1 MPDVPAATTPAPA
14 VDRSPG
20 RAAALVPPFGPLAG
34 VRVVDSGRFVAG
46 PWAATYLGEFGA
58 EVVHVER
65 PPFHRPFADPTR
77 SLPPLLPVG
86 APPERQVSESWV
98 QYGRNKLSVGID
110 PARPEGRELL
120 LELLAASDLWIESSR
135 PGTYDRLGLSDEVVR
150 ARCPALSVVHVSGY
164 GRSGDPDRIRAPS
177 YDLTAQA
184 FSGFLAIQGDPAP
197 APPMRAGTALND
209 TVTGLAAAAAAREDP
224 RFPPLAARDRTRVT
238 VEVSILSVPEPIVG
252 RSAAER
258 VAAVQVGRD
267 GLLVEARGGF
277 GLLLP
282 QVATEQRWDA
292 RRFLSGVCEKA
303 GLSPDAWE
311 EPTTRLKRFR
321 AEIFREE
328 RPGGEG
334 LRGPG

>member
-1 MPDVPAATTPAPA
+1 MTGDPVGGLPAAVGAAAVRLARFSIEEVTGGAVGPADGGPLPPEFRTPRGVFVTLRTYPG
-14 VDRSPG
+14 DRLRGCIGFPLPVHPLG
-20 RAAALVPPFGPLAG
+20 RA
-34 VRVVDSGRFVAG
+34 
-46 PWAATYLGEFGA
+46 
-58 EVVHVER
+58 
-65 PPFHRPFADPTR
+65 
-77 SLPPLLPVG
+77 
-86 APPERQVSESWV
+86 
-98 QYGRNKLSVGID
+98 
-110 PARPEGRELL
+110 
-120 LELLAASDLWIESSR
+120 
-135 PGTYDRLGLSDEVVR
+135 
-150 ARCPALSVVHVSGY
+150 
-164 GRSGDPDRIRAPS
+164 IR
-177 YDLTAQA
+177 
-184 FSGFLAIQGDPAP
+184 
-197 APPMRAGTALND
+197 
-209 TVTGLAAAAAAREDP
+209 LAAAAAAREDP

-334 LRGPG
+334 LRGPD